1 MPATVQRDRR
11 RAGSTE
17 AARVAITQAQLRRA
31 GTLLRREAGGLVAG
45 AVVLVLVLAFRVP
58 SEATWP
64 TGREAFCYW
73 LPALTDPYARS
84 DWTQPVA
91 YVYSPAF
98 LQAIAGLKA
107 LPWEAF
113 LVAWTVILL
122 LAVRFLVGR
131 RFWAVAIAFAVL
143 ELLGGNIHLL
153 LAVAVV
159 IGFRW
164 PAAWGFVLL
173 TKVTPGVGLLW
184 FAVRREWGSLGI
196 AVGATAAVA
205 AVSYAIAPGAWAD
218 WIDVLIVEHDEDGGD
233 VGGDPGAA
241 PACGSRRPPLIVTW
255 GARTDRRWTVPVAA
269 MVALPGPLVRRR
281 IDAPGGGGARGGRG
295 KRGGAP
301 SRSDDAGG
309 SRAAWRP
316 RRAAL
321 RRPPELGRAR
331 PEPGVPVGRRRRPHL
346 RAPEPRMMLASG
358 GCRCAKAPA
367 RLVRDLAAIV
377 VVAVAC
383 PAALFGGALVGG
395 ALLGCA
401 ADGLTPEC
409 ALNGILDL
417 AHPPG
422 CRRPPR
428 RVPHARLARPG
439 LRDVR
444 GHRGDGRR
452 SRS

>member
-1 MPATVQRDRR
+1 MPETVERDRR
-11 RAGSTE
+11 RAGSAE
-17 AARVAITQAQLRRA
+17 AAGVTITQAQLRRA
-31 GTLLRREAGGLVAG
+31 ATLLRREAGGLFAG

-98 LQAIAGLKA
+98 LQALAGLKA
-107 LPWEAF
+107 LPWEGF
-113 LVAWTVILL
+113 LAAWTVILL

-131 RFWAVAIAFAVL
+131 RFWAVAIAFAML

-218 WIDVLIVEHDEDGGD
+218 WIDVLISSTTKTAGTW
-233 VGGDPGAA
+233 AA
-241 PACGSRRPPLIVTW
+241 IPVPLLVRLPAAALIVTW

-269 MVALPGPLVRRR
+269 MVALPALWF
-281 IDAPGGGGARGGRG
+281 GGASMLLAAAALAADG

-301 SRSDDAGG
+301 SRFDDAGG
-309 SRAAWRP
+309 SPATWRP
-316 RRAAL
+316 GRAAL
-321 RRPPELGRAR
+321 
-331 PEPGVPVGRRRRPHL
+331 
-346 RAPEPRMMLASG
+346 
-358 GCRCAKAPA
+358 
-367 RLVRDLAAIV
+367 
-377 VVAVAC
+377 
-383 PAALFGGALVGG
+383 PAA
-395 ALLGCA
+395 
-401 ADGLTPEC
+401 
-409 ALNGILDL
+409 
-417 AHPPG
+417 
-422 CRRPPR
+422 
-428 RVPHARLARPG
+428 
-439 LRDVR
+439 
-444 GHRGDGRR
+444 
-452 SRS
+452 